1 MERTKKNHKRSLFN
15 GPNKVENKDK
25 TKMSVFSSSKKPVMT
40 DTGRIQ
46 SFSKVKKR
54 EETKMELKY
63 DNSEEKKINLITI
76 NLNDVKNNVYIPPET
91 LLILDIYNYEEAKI
105 NDKRS
110 FFKIFQTFLAA
121 KEIFMYAILYDS
133 QIERWPIRLSLLKF
147 LISSDIALNAIFYL
161 DDKITDYY
169 YSDKNIALIP
179 FTNNI
184 VILIIVLLIGY
195 ILKVCF
201 LHLINSSK
209 EIRNIFRVEEEKIKQ
224 DPKYEVPL
232 ENKKEIIIKIK
243 SIIKKFRIKVIIFY
257 IIEFVIM
264 LFYWYYVTIFC
275 YIYRKTIKSWLI
287 DCVITIILRFI
298 IDILLSSLFAF
309 LYIRS
314 LGCNCKCLFNA
325 TVFLYCFA

>member
-1 MERTKKNHKRSLFN
+1 M
-15 GPNKVENKDK
+15 
-25 TKMSVFSSSKKPVMT
+25 
-40 DTGRIQ
+40 
-46 SFSKVKKR
+46 KKR
-54 EETKMELKY
+54 EETKPELKN

-110 FFKIFQTFLAA
+110 FSKIFQTFLAA

-133 QIERWPIRLSLLKF
+133 PIERLPIRLSLLKF

-169 YSDKNIALIP
+169 YSDKNIVLIP

-184 VILIIVLLIGY
+184 VILIIVLFIGY

-201 LHLINSSK
+201 LQLINSSK

-232 ENKKEIIIKIK
+232 EIKKEIIIKIK
-243 SIIKKFRIKVIIFY
+243 SIIKKFRIKAIIFY

-309 LYIRS
+309 LYIKS